1 MVVASF
7 QNLVTCGLVELFYGG
22 LTLFCL
28 KINKFGESTLYLER
42 YLKKMNKEK
51 EKSCQTN
58 NQRRKFGNSEK
69 QMHQYS
75 LPLLQHFIVSSEH
88 SFSFSCGSP
97 NN

>member
-42 YLKKMNKEK
+42 YLKKNEQGKGKIM
-51 EKSCQTN
+51 S
-58 NQRRKFGNSEK
+58 NQ
-69 QMHQYS
+69 
-75 LPLLQHFIVSSEH
+75 
-88 SFSFSCGSP
+88 
-97 NN
+97 

>member
-1 MVVASF
+1 M
-7 QNLVTCGLVELFYGG
+7 
-22 LTLFCL
+22 
-28 KINKFGESTLYLER
+28 LYLER
-42 YLKKMNKEK
+42 YLKKMNKEN